1 MINEI
6 IDAIATQ
13 LGDIFKPPEYHY
25 YIEDTDQGLKEPC
38 FFIKRVSS
46 SQRERLGDRVFLDEL
61 YSVTFL
67 CAGDVKKL
75 REVTEFVS
83 LNLRF
88 IDMPDGKPMMTHNRQ
103 AVMINDDSS
112 VITFGITRSI
122 WFEYID
128 PLQEK
133 LIHKLGVD

>member
-6 IDAIATQ
+6 IDAIAKQ
-13 LGDIFKPPEYHY
+13 LGDIFRPPEYHY

-38 FFIKRVSS
+38 FFIKRVSA
-46 SQRERLGDRVFLDEL
+46 SQRERLGDRVLLDEL
-61 YSVTFL
+61 YSISFL
-67 CAGDVKKL
+67 CSGDVKKL

-88 IDMPDGKPMMTHNRQ
+88 IELPDGKPIMTHNRQ
-103 AVMINDDSS
+103 AVMTNDDAS
-112 VITFGITRSI
+112 VITFEITRSV

-128 PLQEK
+128 PLQET
-133 LIHKLGVD
+133 LIHKLGVN